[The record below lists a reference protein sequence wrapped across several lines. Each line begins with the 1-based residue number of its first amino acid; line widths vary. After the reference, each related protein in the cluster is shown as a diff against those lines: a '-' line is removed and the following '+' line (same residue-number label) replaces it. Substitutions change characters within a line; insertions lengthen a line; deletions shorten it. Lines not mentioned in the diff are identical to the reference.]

1 MDRIHAQVQYG
12 ASPIDV
18 VDSTSELE
26 SSARIISLM
35 EIKPI
40 WHWRCDTSSL
50 FGPAAVVFLKRS
62 HEHPTANHVVAGQHA
77 ARWRDS

>member
-1 MDRIHAQVQYG
+1 MDRIHAQYG

-18 VDSTSELE
+18 ADSTDELE

-40 WHWRCDTSSL
+40 LRWSCDTLSLL
-50 FGPAAVVFLKRS
+50 FGPAAVAFLKRS

-77 ARWRDS
+77 AG

>member
-12 ASPIDV
+12 ASPINV
-18 VDSTSELE
+18 ADSTNELE

-40 WHWRCDTSSL
+40 LRWRCDTSS
-50 FGPAAVVFLKRS
+50 
-62 HEHPTANHVVAGQHA
+62 
-77 ARWRDS
+77 